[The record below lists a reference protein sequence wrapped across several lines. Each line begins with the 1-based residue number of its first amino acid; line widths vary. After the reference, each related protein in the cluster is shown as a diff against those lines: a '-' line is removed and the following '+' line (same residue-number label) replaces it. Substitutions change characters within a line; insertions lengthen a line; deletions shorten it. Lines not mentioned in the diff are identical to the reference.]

1 MVRET
6 ADAFGRIDILVNNA
20 GVGFHRAFLDT
31 TIEDWDRVLGVNLR
45 GAFMAAQAAARAMVE
60 QGGGRIINMGSING
74 QSGAT
79 GRSAYG
85 VSKAGLMQLTSVM
98 AVELGPLD
106 IAVNDIAP
114 QPIVTAMPHPG
125 PPNAK

>member
-60 QGGGRIINMGSING
+60 QGGGRIIHMGSTNG

-85 VSKAGLMQLTSVM
+85 VSKDGLMQLTRVM
-98 AVELGPLD
+98 AAE
-106 IAVNDIAP
+106 
-114 QPIVTAMPHPG
+114 PI
-125 PPNAK
+125 